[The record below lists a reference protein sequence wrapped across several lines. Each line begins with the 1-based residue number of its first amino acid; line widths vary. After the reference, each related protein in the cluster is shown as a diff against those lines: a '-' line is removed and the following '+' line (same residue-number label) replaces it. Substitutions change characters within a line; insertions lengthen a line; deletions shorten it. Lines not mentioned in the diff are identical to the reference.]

1 MSRPAPSPIGPPG
14 MSGSS
19 ADAPPTSAPRN
30 RTENDAPAIRT
41 TDQTSVMPS
50 PDAGPPIRAAEVSL
64 AGPEGFP
71 PHGPPPQ
78 RRARRRRHK
87 EAARGTNDRLVRL
100 TPLGREGRAEEV
112 AAAAA
117 FLLSD
122 AASFVNGI
130 DVPVDGGVRA
140 ALPGTPGR

>member
-1 MSRPAPSPIGPPG
+1 
-14 MSGSS
+14 
-19 ADAPPTSAPRN
+19 
-30 RTENDAPAIRT
+30 
-41 TDQTSVMPS
+41 MPS